1 VLTSSFAA
9 VGYAQG
15 GRRVHR
21 GRLDRPR
28 HARPC
33 PLSALQ
39 GDRRARRLGLRGT

>member
-21 GRLDRPR
+21 GRLDR
-28 HARPC
+28 
-33 PLSALQ
+33 Q